1 MGDDFMDDDEDYG
14 FEYEDD
20 SGSEP
25 DVDLEN
31 QYYTAKG
38 LKSEGKIAEAIASFE
53 RVLSLEQEMGEWG
66 FKALKQMVKITF
78 NSNQFEA
85 MLQYYQ
91 KLLKYIKTAV
101 TKNYSEK
108 SINAILDYISTS
120 KQMDLLQKFYETTLD
135 ALKDAKNERLWFKT
149 NTKLGKLYF
158 DMREFQKLEKILKQ
172 LKSSCRTEQGE
183 EDQKKGTQLL
193 EIYALEIQMYTEQ
206 KNNKALK
213 KLYEQAQQAIQS
225 KSAIPHPLILGV
237 IRECGGKMHLRE
249 GQFDRAHTDF
259 FEAFKNYDESGSPR
273 RITCLKYLVLANM
286 LIKSDINPFD
296 SQEAKPFKNEQEIVA
311 MTAMVAAYQ
320 ENNIDEFQR
329 ILERN
334 RESIMQDPFIREHIE
349 ELLTNIRTQVL
360 LRLIKPYTRI
370 RLQYLSQQL
379 RVSIAEVKR
388 LLVDTIL
395 DEGLPARI
403 DEIDNILYVKPPGQ
417 CKQDSS
423 LSISAMNGWI
433 DQIDKMSKDQHDLK
447 RELNELIKKRAEIAE
462 TLEALEN
469 QIYNFEGSYLEET
482 AEYGNVIKGW
492 DRYALAM
499 PPSKSGVKLDKKG
512 VTRKV
517 DKDAD
522 RLFSYSS
529 VTSPAALKH
538 AQQPPPPT
546 ITASGAPLTPT
557 MLKNDNVEDEA
568 TREMRRS
575 KKRKAEPDY

>member
-38 LKSEGKIAEAIASFE
+38 LKSEGKISEAIANFE
-53 RVLSLEQEMGEWG
+53 KASSLFVLNLEQEMGEWG

-85 MLQYYQ
+85 MLDYYQ

-158 DMREFQKLEKILKQ
+158 DMHEFNKLEKILKQ
-172 LKSSCRTEQGE
+172 LKSSCKTELGE

-320 ENNIDEFQR
+320 ENDIDEFQR

-395 DEGLPARI
+395 DENLPARI
-403 DEIDNILYVKPPGQ
+403 DEIDNILYVKPPGE
-417 CKQDSS
+417 KKLDSS
-423 LSISAMNGWI
+423 LSITAMDGWV
-433 DQIDKMSKDQHDLK
+433 DQIDKMLVAITTRN
-447 RELNELIKKRAEIAE
+447 RE
-462 TLEALEN
+462 
-469 QIYNFEGSYLEET
+469 
-482 AEYGNVIKGW
+482 
-492 DRYALAM
+492 
-499 PPSKSGVKLDKKG
+499 
-512 VTRKV
+512 
-517 DKDAD
+517 
-522 RLFSYSS
+522 
-529 VTSPAALKH
+529 
-538 AQQPPPPT
+538 
-546 ITASGAPLTPT
+546 
-557 MLKNDNVEDEA
+557 
-568 TREMRRS
+568 
-575 KKRKAEPDY
+575 

>member
-1 MGDDFMDDDEDYG
+1 MSDDVMDDDEDYG

-38 LKSEGKIAEAIASFE
+38 LKSEGKIAEAIANFE
-53 RVLSLEQEMGEWG
+53 KVLSLEQEMGEWG

-108 SINAILDYISTS
+108 SINSILDYISTS

-158 DMREFQKLEKILKQ
+158 DMREFHKLEKILKQ
-172 LKSSCRTEQGE
+172 LKSSCKTEQGE

-225 KSAIPHPLILGV
+225 KSAIPHPLILG
-237 IRECGGKMHLRE
+237 CGGKMHLRE

-286 LIKSDINPFD
+286 LIRSDINPFD

-320 ENNIDEFQR
+320 ENDIDEFQR
-329 ILERN
+329 ILEN
-334 RESIMQDPFIREHIE
+334 NHESVMQDPFIREHIE
-349 ELLTNIRTQVL
+349 ELLTNIRTQRHNRDIARDYLQVL

-370 RLQYLSQQL
+370 RLQYLSQKL
-379 RVSIAEVKR
+379 RISIAEVKR

-403 DEIDNILYVKPPGQ
+403 DEIDNILYVKPCERQ
-417 CKQDSS
+417 EDSS
-423 LSISAMNGWI
+423 LSIAAMNGWI
-433 DQIDKMSKDQHDLK
+433 EQ
-447 RELNELIKKRAEIAE
+447 AEKVLVAI
-462 TLEALEN
+462 T
-469 QIYNFEGSYLEET
+469 
-482 AEYGNVIKGW
+482 
-492 DRYALAM
+492 
-499 PPSKSGVKLDKKG
+499 
-512 VTRKV
+512 TRNK
-517 DKDAD
+517 
-522 RLFSYSS
+522 
-529 VTSPAALKH
+529 
-538 AQQPPPPT
+538 
-546 ITASGAPLTPT
+546 
-557 MLKNDNVEDEA
+557 E
-568 TREMRRS
+568 
-575 KKRKAEPDY
+575 